1 MNPEDIFSK
10 LAAED
15 IELPSPPEAKGNYL
29 PYSIAGDLIYISGSL
44 PTKGTEVAYTG
55 KVGAEQTVET
65 AYEGAKLC
73 VVNALAH
80 LRNAT
85 DNFERFDGIVHVAG
99 FVNGVD
105 GFAES
110 PKVVNGASD
119 FLVKVFSD
127 AGKHS
132 RVAVSVNGL
141 PLDATVEIQI
151 IARLHDPFPPH
162 S

>member
-1 MNPEDIFSK
+1 MKSSEILSN
-10 LAAED
+10 LASAGV
-15 IELPSPPEAKGNYL
+15 ELPSPPEAKGNYL
-29 PYSIAGDLIYISGSL
+29 PYSIAGDLVYVSGSL
-44 PTKGTEVAYTG
+44 PISGSAVAYTG
-55 KVGAEQTVET
+55 KVGAEQTIDS
-65 AYEGAKLC
+65 AYVAAKLC
-73 VVNALAH
+73 VINALAH
-80 LRNAT
+80 LRIAT
-85 DNFERFDGIVHVAG
+85 ENFERFGGIVHVAG

-119 FLVKVFSD
+119 FLVQVFAE

-151 IARLHDPFPPH
+151 IARINPA
-162 S
+162 